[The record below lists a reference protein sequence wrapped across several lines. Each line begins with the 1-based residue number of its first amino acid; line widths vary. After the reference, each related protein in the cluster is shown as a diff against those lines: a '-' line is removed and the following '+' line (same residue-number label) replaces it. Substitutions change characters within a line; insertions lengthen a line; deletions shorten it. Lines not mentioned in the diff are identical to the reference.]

1 MDKSAIPMSA
11 PQVPR
16 LGMASV
22 QGLSMRSAAGIS
34 ISVEDDIWPVAVISG
49 GTPMALK
56 RRPNM
61 PAKE

>member
-1 MDKSAIPMSA
+1 MPISA

-22 QGLSMRSAAGIS
+22 QGLSMRRAAGIS
-34 ISVEDDIWPVAVISG
+34 ISVEEEIWPVAVISG

-56 RRPNM
+56 RRPKM
-61 PAKE
+61 PAKA